1 MKREIV
7 FLLWVSVLFT
17 LGQAASAASDY
28 TADEQA
34 IRQLNENAL
43 KAYNSGEVSTLDQ
56 IEDAD
61 FVLTGDF
68 GEVSRAK
75 QIEDASHHKQK
86 ASDVRL
92 IVANQHIRF
101 YGDTAVLTEIER
113 YGDGQDLPRYQ
124 STSVWVRRGQD
135 WKLVHLHYS
144 TLTK

>member
-7 FLLWVSVLFT
+7 FLLGVSVLFA
-17 LGQAASAASDY
+17 LGQAASAASDHA
-28 TADEQA
+28 ADEQA

-43 KAYNSGEVSTLDQ
+43 IAYNSGEVSTLDR

-68 GEVSRAK
+68 GEVSRVK

-101 YGDTAVLTEIER
+101 YGDTAVLTEVER
-113 YGDGQDLPRYQ
+113 YGDGQDFPRYQ
-124 STSVWVRRGQD
+124 TTSVWVRRGQD